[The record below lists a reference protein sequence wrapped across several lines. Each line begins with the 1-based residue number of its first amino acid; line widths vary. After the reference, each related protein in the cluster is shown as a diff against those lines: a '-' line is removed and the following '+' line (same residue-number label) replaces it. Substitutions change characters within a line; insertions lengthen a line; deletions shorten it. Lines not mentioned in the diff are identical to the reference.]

1 MLSEAIRRRGLLFEL
16 VKRDLR
22 SRYVG
27 SVLGLGWHVLL
38 PILMIAIYAVIF
50 SQIVRGKLEQL
61 QEFPRLGY
69 VLYLVSAL
77 LPWLTFHEV
86 ANRSTRIF
94 LEHANL
100 LRKVHFPEQVLSLQ
114 VVLAGMVSLVVSVAI
129 FTVFVI
135 FVGRPTPW
143 LFLLPVLMAL
153 QMVFMTGIS
162 LLLATLNIFLRDI
175 APLVT
180 TLLWVWF
187 WLTPIVY
194 PLKILPE
201 ALRLVVYLNP
211 AYYMVETFRSV
222 LAYGQAPAV
231 WHLVEFAGWAAV
243 SYVFGMLVFE
253 RLKYEIA
260 DVV

>member
-1 MLSEAIRRRGLLFEL
+1 MLGEAIRRRGLLLEL

-27 SVLGLGWHVLL
+27 SVLGAGWHVLM

-77 LPWLTFHEV
+77 LPWLTFQEV
-86 ANRSTRIF
+86 VNRSTRIF
-94 LEHANL
+94 LEHSNL
-100 LRKVHFPEQVLSLQ
+100 LRKVHFPEQVLSFQ
-114 VVLAGMVSLVVSVAI
+114 VVLAGMVNLVVSLAI
-129 FTVFVI
+129 FTIFTFFVR
-135 FVGRPTPW
+135 RPTGW
-143 LFLLPVLMAL
+143 MLLLPLLMVM

-162 LLLATLNIFLRDI
+162 LFVATVNIFLRDI

-201 ALRLVVYLNP
+201 AFRVVVYLNP
-211 AYYMVETFRSV
+211 VYYMVETYRSV
-222 LAYGQAPAV
+222 LVYGQAPET

-243 SYVFGMLVFE
+243 SYVFGRFVFG
-253 RLKYEIA
+253 RLRYDIA
-260 DVV
+260 DAV